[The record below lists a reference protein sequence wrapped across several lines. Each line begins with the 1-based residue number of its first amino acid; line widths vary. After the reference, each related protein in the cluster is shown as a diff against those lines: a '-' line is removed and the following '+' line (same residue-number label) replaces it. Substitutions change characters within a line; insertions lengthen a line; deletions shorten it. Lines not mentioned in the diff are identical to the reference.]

1 MTSNAIHTPSAT
13 VERWVG
19 RTLEPTTNHRPV
31 RNMTKRTLLWTVVA
45 LVGALSAQAQGSAA
59 SAGISAP
66 ISGVGYHLTI
76 DSADAAQRRIRVAM
90 TFTAASADPVLLAL
104 PAWTPGSYELTYWA
118 RNVSAFAALSDGHAL
133 SWDKADYQ
141 TWRVRP
147 AGAGPVSV
155 SFEYR
160 NDSLDNSDSWSQPDF
175 ALLNGATLFLYPAGR
190 PFDFTSSVELRLPS
204 SWRVATG
211 MPPTGRNT
219 FSASNYHDLVD
230 FPIMAGHFDFDSTRV
245 GTGWLRFASYPA
257 LVETSARRATTLSDL
272 SRIIPVES
280 AVFGETPWT
289 TYTVMQIADSAFAAI
304 VGLEHQNSHVDLT
317 NVVAIGQPV
326 LTSVYAHE
334 IFHAWNVKRLRPAD
348 LWPYEYAHEQ
358 PTSWLWVSEGVTDYY
373 ADLALVRSGV
383 SDSAAFFATTA
394 GKIHEVAALPPFG
407 LDDASLSAWIH
418 PTDGTADAYYPK
430 GSLAGLMLDILIRDA
445 SDNKHSLDEVMRG
458 LYRQD
463 YKAGKGFTANDWWS
477 AVQRAAGGKS
487 FADFNAR
494 YIDGRDPYPWQ
505 TVLPLAGLQLRSD
518 SVRVPVLGVTMSQE
532 DNGSRITGVSPGST
546 AELAGVKP
554 GDDLVSAGDIP
565 GNTPEFTEH
574 LRAKYGNAPNST
586 IIPITIVRDGK
597 QSSLAGPLQLTWRV
611 DLRIAPLP
619 GASPKAL
626 RVRSGIL
633 HGTTG

>member
-1 MTSNAIHTPSAT
+1 MI
-13 VERWVG
+13 ERA
-19 RTLEPTTNHRPV
+19 
-31 RNMTKRTLLWTVVA
+31 LLWTA
-45 LVGALSAQAQGSAA
+45 LAFAATGNARAQTPA
-59 SAGISAP
+59 SSVGISAA
-66 ISGVGYHLTI
+66 ISGIGYHITI

-118 RNVSAFAALSDGHAL
+118 RNVSAFVAASGGRQL

-147 AGAGPVSV
+147 SAAGPVSV

-160 NDSLDNSDSWSQPDF
+160 NDSLDNSNSWSQRDF

-190 PFDFTSSVELRLPS
+190 PFDFASTVELRLPS

-211 MPPTGRNT
+211 MPATGRNT
-219 FSASNYHDLVD
+219 FNASNYHDLVD
-230 FPIMAGHFDFDSTRV
+230 FPIMAGRFDFDSTRV
-245 GTGWLRFASYPA
+245 GSGWLRFASYPA
-257 LVETSARRATTLSDL
+257 SVETAARRATTLSEL
-272 SRIIPVES
+272 SKIIPVES

-317 NVVAIGQPV
+317 NVLAIGQPV

-334 IFHAWNVKRLRPAD
+334 IFHAWNVKRLRPVD
-348 LWPYEYAHEQ
+348 LWPYQYAHEQ

-383 SDSAAFFATTA
+383 SDSSAFFATTA
-394 GKIHEVAALPPFG
+394 GKIREIADLPPFG

-430 GSLAGLMLDILIRDA
+430 GSLAGLLLDILIRDA
-445 SDNKHSLDEVMRG
+445 SDNKHSLDEVMRQ

-463 YKAGKGFTANDWWS
+463 YKAGKGFTGADWWN
-477 AVQRAAGGKS
+477 AVQGAAGGKS
-487 FADFNAR
+487 FTDFNAR

-505 TVLPLAGLQLRSD
+505 TVLPLAGLALRSD
-518 SVRVPVLGVTMSQE
+518 STRVPVLGVTMSQE
-532 DNGSRITGVSPGST
+532 DNGSRISDVAPGST
-546 AELAGVKP
+546 AELAGVQP
-554 GDDLVSAGDIP
+554 GDDLVSVGDIP
-565 GNTPEFTEH
+565 GSAAALSEH
-574 LRAKYGNAPNST
+574 LRAKYGNAANGT
-586 IIPITIVRDGK
+586 IIPITIVRDGR
-597 QSSLAGPLQLTWRV
+597 QSSLAGPLQFTWRV
-611 DLRIAPLP
+611 DLRIATMP
-619 GASPKAL
+619 GASPKAV

>member
-1 MTSNAIHTPSAT
+1 MKKQALLIRT
-13 VERWVG
+13 VFA
-19 RTLEPTTNHRPV
+19 L
-31 RNMTKRTLLWTVVA
+31 VA
-45 LVGALSAQAQGSAA
+45 LVAAGRARAQGPVS
-59 SAGISAP
+59 GTETSAP
-66 ISGVGYHLTI
+66 ITGIAYRITI
-76 DSADAAQRRIRVAM
+76 DSAAAAQRQIHVAM
-90 TFTAASADPVLLAL
+90 TFTAASTDPVLLAL

-118 RNVSAFAALSDGHAL
+118 RNVSGFAASSGGRAL

-147 AGAGPVSV
+147 AGAGPVQV

-160 NDSLDNSDSWSQPDF
+160 NDSLDNSNSWSQPDF
-175 ALLNGATLFLYPAGR
+175 SLLNGATLFLYPAGR
-190 PFDFTSSVELRLPS
+190 PFDFPSTVELRLPP
-204 SWRVATG
+204 SWRVVTG
-211 MPPTGRNT
+211 MPSTGRNT
-219 FSASNYHDLVD
+219 FGANNYHDLVD
-230 FPIMAGHFDFDSTRV
+230 FPFMAGRFDLDSTRV
-245 GTGWLRFASYPA
+245 GTGWIRFASYPA
-257 LVETSARRATTLSDL
+257 SVETAARRATTLSDL
-272 SRIIPVES
+272 SRIIPVEA

-289 TYTVMQIADSAFAAI
+289 TYTVMQFADSAFEAI

-317 NVVAIGQPV
+317 NVLAIGQPL

-348 LWPYEYAHEQ
+348 MWPYEYAHEQ

-383 SDSAAFFATTA
+383 SDSAAFFATTE
-394 GKIHEVAALPPFG
+394 GKIREVAGLPPFG
-407 LDDASLSAWIH
+407 LDDASLSTWIH

-430 GSLAGLMLDILIRDA
+430 GSLAGLLIDILIRDA
-445 SDNKHSLDEVMRG
+445 SDNKRSLDDVMRV

-463 YKAGKGFTANDWWS
+463 YKAGKGFTSDDWWN
-477 AVQRAAGGKS
+477 AVQGAAGGKS

-532 DNGSRITGVSPGST
+532 DNGSRVTAIAPGST
-546 AELAGVKP
+546 AEQAGVQP
-554 GDDLVSAGDIP
+554 GDDLVSVGDVP
-565 GNTPEFTEH
+565 GSAPALSEH
-574 LRAKYGNAPNST
+574 LRAKYGNAANGT
-586 IIPITIVRDGK
+586 IIPITIVRNGK
-597 QSSLAGPLQLTWRV
+597 QSSLAGPLHFTWRV
-611 DLRIAPLP
+611 DTHIATLP
-619 GASPKAL
+619 GASAKAV

>member
-1 MTSNAIHTPSAT
+1 VTVNAIHTPIARIGT
-13 VERWVG
+13 QR
-19 RTLEPTTNHRPV
+19 RV
-31 RNMTKRTLLWTVVA
+31 RNTKQQALLWTVIA
-45 LVGALSAQAQGSAA
+45 LA
-59 SAGISAP
+59 SAGRADGQGSSATGATSAP
-66 ISGVGYHLTI
+66 IADIAYHITI
-76 DSADAAQRRIRVAM
+76 DSADAAQRQIHVAM
-90 TFTAASADPVLLAL
+90 TFTAASAAPVLLAL

-118 RNVSAFAALSDGHAL
+118 RNVSAFAASSGGHPL

-160 NDSLDNSDSWSQPDF
+160 NDSLDNSNSWSQPDF
-175 ALLNGATLFLYPAGR
+175 SLLNGATLFLYPAGR
-190 PFDFTSSVELRLPS
+190 PFDFPSTVELRLPLG
-204 SWRVATG
+204 WRVTTG
-211 MPPTGRNT
+211 MPSTGRNS

-230 FPIMAGHFDFDSTRV
+230 FPIMAGRFDFDSTRV

-257 LVETSARRATTLSDL
+257 SVETAPRRASTLSDL
-272 SRIIPVES
+272 AKIIPAES
-280 AVFGETPWT
+280 AVFGETPWN
-289 TYTVMQIADSAFAAI
+289 TYTVMQIADSAFGAI

-317 NVVAIGQPV
+317 NVLAIGQPV

-348 LWPYEYAHEQ
+348 LWPYQYAHEQ

-383 SDSAAFFATTA
+383 SDSTAFFATTA
-394 GKIHEVAALPPFG
+394 GKMREIAQLPPFG
-407 LDDASLSAWIH
+407 LNDASLSAWIH

-445 SDNKHSLDEVMRG
+445 SDNKRSLDDVMRA

-463 YKAGKGFTANDWWS
+463 YKAGKGFTSDDWWN
-477 AVQRAAGGKS
+477 AVQSAAAGKS

-518 SVRVPVLGVTMSQE
+518 SVRIPVLGVTMSQE
-532 DNGSRITGVSPGST
+532 DNGSRITGIAPGST
-546 AELAGVKP
+546 AALAGVQP
-554 GDDLVSAGDIP
+554 GDDLVSVGDIP
-565 GNTPEFTEH
+565 GTAPALSEH
-574 LRAKYGNAPNST
+574 LRAKYGNASNGT
-586 IIPITIVRDGK
+586 IIPITIVRNGK
-597 QSSLAGPLQLTWRV
+597 QSSLAGPLQFTWRV
-611 DLRIAPLP
+611 DTHIAPLA
-619 GASPKAL
+619 GASAKSV

>member
-1 MTSNAIHTPSAT
+1 M
-13 VERWVG
+13 
-19 RTLEPTTNHRPV
+19 
-31 RNMTKRTLLWTVVA
+31 RNVIKRALLWSVLA
-45 LVGALSAQAQGSAA
+45 LAKAASAQAQGPALSAP
-59 SAGISAP
+59 ISAP
-66 ISGVGYHLTI
+66 ISGIGYHVTI
-76 DSADAAQRRIRVAM
+76 DSADAAMRRIRVAM

-118 RNVSAFAALSDGHAL
+118 RNVSSFAASSGGRAL

-147 AGAGPVSV
+147 TSAGQVSV

-160 NDSLDNSDSWSQPDF
+160 NDSLDNSNSWSQRDF

-190 PFDFTSSVELRLPS
+190 PFDFASTVELRFPS
-204 SWRVATG
+204 GWRLATG
-211 MPPTGRNT
+211 MPATGRNT

-230 FPIMAGHFDFDSTRV
+230 FPIMAGRFDFDSTRV

-257 LVETSARRATTLSDL
+257 SVETAARRATTLSDL
-272 SRIIPVES
+272 SKIIPVES
-280 AVFGETPWT
+280 AIFGETPWT

-317 NVVAIGQPV
+317 NVLAIGQPV

-334 IFHAWNVKRLRPAD
+334 IFHAWNVKRLRPVD
-348 LWPYEYAHEQ
+348 LWPYQYAHEQ

-383 SDSAAFFATTA
+383 SDSGAFLATTA
-394 GKIHEVAALPPFG
+394 GKIHEIADLPPFG

-430 GSLAGLMLDILIRDA
+430 GSLAGLMIDIMIRDA
-445 SDNKHSLDEVMRG
+445 SDNKHSLDDVMRQ

-463 YKAGKGFTANDWWS
+463 YKAGKGFTSADWWN
-477 AVQRAAGGKS
+477 AVQSAAGGKS

-505 TVLPLAGLQLRSD
+505 TVLPLAGLELRSD
-518 SVRVPVLGVTMSQE
+518 STRVPVLGVTMSQD
-532 DNGSRITGVSPGST
+532 DNGSRITGIAPGST
-546 AELAGVKP
+546 AELAGVQP
-554 GDDLVSAGDIP
+554 GDDLVSVGDIP
-565 GNTPEFTEH
+565 GSAPALSEH
-574 LRAKYGNAPNST
+574 LRAKYGNAPNGT

-597 QSSLAGPLQLTWRV
+597 QSSLAGALQFTWRV
-611 DLRIAPLP
+611 DPRIATLP
-619 GASPKAL
+619 GASPKAV
-626 RVRSGIL
+626 RIRSGIL

>member
-1 MTSNAIHTPSAT
+1 M
-13 VERWVG
+13 
-19 RTLEPTTNHRPV
+19 
-31 RNMTKRTLLWTVVA
+31 RNVTKRALLWSVLA
-45 LVGALSAQAQGSAA
+45 LAKAGSAHAQGPASSAA
-59 SAGISAP
+59 ISAP
-66 ISGVGYHLTI
+66 ISGIGYHVTI
-76 DSADAAQRRIRVAM
+76 DSADAAMRRIRVAM

-118 RNVSAFAALSDGHAL
+118 RNVSDFAASSGGRQL

-147 AGAGPVSV
+147 SAAGPVSV

-160 NDSLDNSDSWSQPDF
+160 NDSLDNSNSWSQRDF
-175 ALLNGATLFLYPAGR
+175 ALLNGATLFPYPAGR
-190 PFDFTSSVELRLPS
+190 PFDFASTVELRLPS

-211 MPPTGRNT
+211 MPATGRNT

-230 FPIMAGHFDFDSTRV
+230 FPIMAGRFDFDSTRV
-245 GTGWLRFASYPA
+245 GSGWLRFASYPA
-257 LVETSARRATTLSDL
+257 SVETAARRATTLSEL
-272 SRIIPVES
+272 SKIIPVES

-317 NVVAIGQPV
+317 NVLAIGQPV

-334 IFHAWNVKRLRPAD
+334 IFHAWNVKRLRPVD
-348 LWPYEYAHEQ
+348 LWPYQYAHEQ

-383 SDSAAFFATTA
+383 SDSSAFFATTA
-394 GKIHEVAALPPFG
+394 GKIREIADLPPFG
-407 LDDASLSAWIH
+407 LDDASLSTWIH

-445 SDNKHSLDEVMRG
+445 SDNKHSLDEVMRQ

-463 YKAGKGFTANDWWS
+463 YKAGKGFTGADWWS
-477 AVQRAAGGKS
+477 AVQSAAGGKS
-487 FADFNAR
+487 FTDFNAR

-505 TVLPLAGLQLRSD
+505 TVLPLAGLELRSD
-518 SVRVPVLGVTMSQE
+518 STRVPVLGVTMSQE
-532 DNGSRITGVSPGST
+532 DSGSRITGVAPGST
-546 AELAGVKP
+546 AELAGVQP
-554 GDDLVSAGDIP
+554 GDDLVSVGDIP
-565 GNTPEFTEH
+565 GSAAALSEH
-574 LRAKYGNAPNST
+574 LRAKYGNAANGT
-586 IIPITIVRDGK
+586 IIPITVVRDGR
-597 QSSLAGPLQLTWRV
+597 QSSLAGPLQFTWRV
-611 DLRIAPLP
+611 ALRIATMP
-619 GASPKAL
+619 GASPKAV